1 MAKEVETKQVET
13 KKRVERTP
21 IAAQSVLNSGDRAGY
36 YRRYVNDYPGRL
48 EMFLRAGYTF
58 VRNEGSENTGMVQ
71 DPSVLDSSCVRKVVN
86 KTLQEG
92 MGRMAY
98 LMEIPLEWWQEDQ
111 QLKDNRTVELENE
124 IDPTQSTKAYT
135 YGNVFKSG

>member
-1 MAKEVETKQVET
+1 MTKEVEVKKTET

-21 IAAQSVLNSGDRAGY
+21 IAAQSVLNSESRPGFH
-36 YRRYVNDYPGRL
+36 RRYVNDYAGRID
-48 EMFLRAGYTF
+48 MFLKAGYTF
-58 VRNEGSENTGMVQ
+58 VRNEGNESTGQVQ
-71 DPSVLDSSCVRKVVN
+71 DPSVLDNSCIRKVVN

-111 QLKDNRTVELENE
+111 QLKDNKTIELENE

-135 YGNVFKSG
+135 YGGVFKNG